1 MDRALLISLIAAMIN
16 IMFSVIVPCV
26 IKKTKSRTFMREVK
40 ITFLVHRQVL
50 LTSTILTAVMVYFAV
65 KIEPEVRKT
74 GIDQLMNFFQ
84 MN

>member
-1 MDRALLISLIAAMIN
+1 MDRALLIALIAAMIN
-16 IMFSVIVPCV
+16 IMLSVIVPCA

-40 ITFLVHRQVL
+40 KTFLVHRQVL
-50 LTSTILTAVMVYFAV
+50 LTSTILTAVMVYFSV

-74 GIDQLMNFFQ
+74 GINQLMNFFQ

>member
-1 MDRALLISLIAAMIN
+1 MDRALLISLIAAVMN
-16 IMFSVIVPCV
+16 IMLSVIVPC
-26 IKKTKSRTFMREVK
+26 ILKRTKSRTFLREIK

-50 LTSTILTAVMVYFAV
+50 LTSTILTAIMVYFSV

-84 MN
+84 LK